1 MKNTLNEKK
10 ANLSLKIGVMAM
22 IMILYTVPVFAGVE
36 NIGSNIGNWGVEQ
49 IGAISLCI
57 VAFIGVKF
65 LAKKAWV
72 PCGVFFA
79 IDAVIVYIIN
89 NPEKLEFIGETLFG
103 IAVK

>member
-1 MKNTLNEKK
+1 MKNTLNEKR

-22 IMILYTVPVFAGVE
+22 LMILYTVPVFAGVE

-49 IGAISLCI
+49 IGAFALCI
-57 VAFIGVKF
+57 VAFIAVRF

-72 PCGVFFA
+72 PCGVFLA
-79 IDAVIVYIIN
+79 IGAVLLYIIN
-89 NPEKLEFIGETLFG
+89 NPDKLEIIGETLFG

>member
-22 IMILYTVPVFAGVE
+22 VMILYTVPVFAGVE
-36 NIGSNIGNWGVEQ
+36 NIGSNIGSWGVEQ
-49 IGAISLCI
+49 LVAIALCI
-57 VAFIGVKF
+57 VAFVGVKF

-72 PCGVFFA
+72 QFALFFA
-79 IDAVIVYIIN
+79 IGSVAIFIISH
-89 NPEKLEFIGETLFG
+89 PEKLEIIGETLFG